1 MFNSNLDPYNPLLNI
16 VPGCIIFVKAHL
28 LGMISVILKKKW
40 LVHIRGKAQSPDL
53 KSRGGVYQIP
63 AYGEGSSSISI
74 TVRILDFLYY
84 E

>member
-16 VPGCIIFVKAHL
+16 VPDCIILVKAHL
-28 LGMISVILKKKW
+28 LGMISVILKKKR
-40 LVHIRGKAQSPDL
+40 LVHIHGQVQSPDL
-53 KSRGGVYQIP
+53 KSRSSVYQIP
-63 AYGEGSSSISI
+63 AYGGGSSGISI

>member
-40 LVHIRGKAQSPDL
+40 LVHIRGQAQSPDL

-63 AYGEGSSSISI
+63 AYGGGSSGISI